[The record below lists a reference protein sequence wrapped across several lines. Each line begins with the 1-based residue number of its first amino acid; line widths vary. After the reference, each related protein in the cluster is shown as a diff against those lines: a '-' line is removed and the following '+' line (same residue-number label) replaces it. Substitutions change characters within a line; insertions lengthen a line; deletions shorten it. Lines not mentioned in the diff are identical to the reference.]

1 MLFTDKPLVSAII
14 LASIS
19 PRRQMLLRQVG
30 IEFDVIP
37 PGGDEVMP
45 VKDDFVE
52 TVIRNAEAKA
62 VSVLSKSDGRL
73 VLGAD
78 TLVNLNGEPLG
89 KPTNREDARNMLH
102 RLSGNDHFV
111 HTGIALIDPG
121 SDFRYLDY
129 ETTKVTFRKLSDE
142 EIEAYIRTGEP
153 MDKAGSYGIQ
163 ERGAAFISR
172 VEGCFFNVM
181 GLPLAKL
188 WEALINWRE
197 NQ

>member
-1 MLFTDKPLVSAII
+1 MSDDFLTPAIV

-37 PGGDEVMP
+37 PYDDEALPQAGD
-45 VKDDFVE
+45 FIE
-52 TVIRNAEAKA
+52 TVVRNAEAKA
-62 VSVLSKSDGRL
+62 VSVLSRADGRL

-78 TLVNLNGEPLG
+78 TLVNLDGEPLG
-89 KPTNREDARNMLH
+89 KPKNREDADRMLH
-102 RLSGNDHFV
+102 RLSGNDHLV

-121 SDFRYLDY
+121 SDYRYLDH
-129 ETTKVTFRKLSDE
+129 ETTKVTFRKLTDE
-142 EIEAYIRTGEP
+142 EIDTYISTGEP

-163 ERGAAFISR
+163 ERGATFISSI
-172 VEGCFFNVM
+172 EGCFFNVM

-188 WEALINWRE
+188 WEELIKWE
-197 NQ
+197 S

>member
-1 MLFTDKPLVSAII
+1 MSDDPLVLAIV

-37 PGGDEVMP
+37 PGGDEVLP
-45 VKDDFVE
+45 VKEDFVE
-52 TVIRNAEAKA
+52 TVVRNAEAKA
-62 VSVLSKSDGRL
+62 VSVLSRADGRL

-89 KPTNREDARNMLH
+89 KPTDRADARRMLH
-102 RLSGNDHFV
+102 SLSGNDHYV
-111 HTGIALIDPG
+111 HTGIALVDPD
-121 SDFRYLDY
+121 SDFRYLDH
-129 ETTKVTFRKLSDE
+129 ETTKVTFRKLTDE
-142 EIEAYIRTGEP
+142 EIEAYISTGEP

-188 WEALINWRE
+188 WEALINWRR

>member
-1 MLFTDKPLVSAII
+1 
-14 LASIS
+14 
-19 PRRQMLLRQVG
+19 MLLRQVG

-37 PGGDEVMP
+37 PGSDEVLP
-45 VKDDFVE
+45 VKKDFIE
-52 TVIRNAEAKA
+52 TVVRNAEAKA

-78 TLVNLNGEPLG
+78 TLVNLDGEPLG
-89 KPTNREDARNMLH
+89 KPTDREDARKMLH

-111 HTGIALIDPG
+111 HTGIALVDPD
-121 SDFRYLDY
+121 SDFRYLDH
-129 ETTKVTFRKLSDE
+129 ETTKVTFRKLTDE
-142 EIEAYIRTGEP
+142 EIEAYISTGEP

-172 VEGCFFNVM
+172 IEGCFFNVM

>member
-1 MLFTDKPLVSAII
+1 MSDDLLVPAII

-30 IEFDVIP
+30 IEFDIIP

-45 VKDDFVE
+45 VKEDFIE
-52 TVIRNAEAKA
+52 TVVRNAEAKA
-62 VSVLSKSDGRL
+62 VSVLSKANGRL

-78 TLVNLNGEPLG
+78 TLVNIDGEPLG
-89 KPTNREDARNMLH
+89 KPTNREDALRMLH
-102 RLSGNDHFV
+102 RLSGSDHFV
-111 HTGIALIDPG
+111 YTGIALIDPD
-121 SDFRYLDY
+121 SDFRYLDH

-188 WEALINWRE
+188 WEALINWRK

>member
-1 MLFTDKPLVSAII
+1 MSDDLLVPAII

-30 IEFDVIP
+30 IEFDIIP

-45 VKDDFVE
+45 VKEDFIE
-52 TVIRNAEAKA
+52 TVVRNAKAKA
-62 VSVLSKSDGRL
+62 VSVLSKANGRL

-78 TLVNLNGEPLG
+78 TLVNIDGEPLG
-89 KPTNREDARNMLH
+89 KPTNREDALRMLH
-102 RLSGNDHFV
+102 RLSGSDHFV
-111 HTGIALIDPG
+111 YTGIALIDPD
-121 SDFRYLDY
+121 SDFRYLDH

-188 WEALINWRE
+188 WEALINWRK